1 MDQANVYVT
10 KFQPDWDFGPA
21 AEYGEVVF
29 LTQDE
34 MKPEPTIGGYNER
47 VEHEMA
53 KALKHYVAG
62 KDYIVMTAS
71 ATNNFK
77 AANILYKKGP
87 RHNVLR
93 WNNRKKGY
101 ELFKI

>member
-1 MDQANVYVT
+1 MEQAKVYIT

-29 LTQDE
+29 LTEDE

-47 VEHEMA
+47 VEKEMRT
-53 KALKHYVAG
+53 ALDGYVSG
-62 KDYIVMTAS
+62 VDYVVMTAS

-77 AANILYKKGP
+77 AANILYKKGHL
-87 RHNVLR
+87 HNVLR
-93 WNNRKKGY
+93 WNGRKHKY
-101 ELFKI
+101 ELYKI